1 MELII
6 TEKASVA
13 RTIASVLNVTERADG
28 YLCGRDMLISWCIGH
43 LVELALPE
51 AYDPKYV
58 RWRYKDLPILPVQ
71 WLYNVSGATK
81 KQFNI
86 LKSLMNDD
94 RVTGII
100 CATDAGR
107 EGELIFRLV
116 YEKAGCQKPVRRL
129 WISSMEESAIRDGL
143 RSMKPMSD
151 YDNLYRAALC
161 RSQADWLIGMNA
173 TRLYSLL
180 YGPTLHVGRVM
191 TPTLAMLS
199 AREAAIS
206 DFKPES
212 FYTVKL
218 ELDTGRGVVAQSERY
233 ADLNDARRLAD
244 SCNHSP
250 ATVTCIEHKQR
261 NKNAPTLY
269 DLTALQCDANKLLG
283 YTAQQTLD
291 YAQGLYEKRLL
302 TYPRSDSRYLTH
314 DMEPGLRELAARVCG
329 ALPFADGLEPAVH
342 PEQVIDDSQV
352 TDHHALIPTVTMPG
366 QTSAINALTTGER
379 DLLHLVCTRM
389 LCALDDP
396 FLYDETILHIECAG
410 HDFTLKSRKVLQMG
424 WQRIWHAFR
433 GSLGGRLADEDASS
447 ESSIPEE
454 MTEGF
459 EFPFPRAEVAEG
471 KTTPPAH
478 HTEASI
484 LHAMET
490 AGTKDMPED
499 AEHKGIGTPA
509 TRATVLEKLIDTKLI
524 ERVGDRRKRKRILL
538 PTEKDKALIAVL
550 PEKLCSAQL
559 TAEWEQRL
567 KRIEQGL
574 EQPEDFM
581 RDIRQLVID
590 LTRDTRR
597 AEDADQ
603 LFPPLRERIGSCP
616 KCGAAITERPQGF
629 MCENRICDFA
639 LWKDGGILKNAEKPL
654 TSGDI
659 RELLEKGAVK
669 KTGLRS
675 AKTHTKYDATL
686 HLDYRED
693 GRPRLRPSFD

>member
-28 YLCGRDMLISWCIGH
+28 YLRGRDTLISWCIGH

-58 RWRYKDLPILPVQ
+58 RWRYKDLPILPAQ
-71 WLYNVSGATK
+71 WQYNVSEATK
-81 KQFNI
+81 KQFGI
-86 LKSLMNDD
+86 LKSLMNDE

-143 RSMKPMSD
+143 RSMKSMSD

-218 ELDTGRGVVAQSERY
+218 DTGRGVVAQSERY

-244 SCNHSP
+244 SCNHNP
-250 ATVTCIEHKQR
+250 AVVTRVEHKQR
-261 NKNAPTLY
+261 SENAPALY
-269 DLTALQCDANKLLG
+269 DLTALQRDANKLFG
-283 YTAQQTLD
+283 YTAQQTME
-291 YAQGLYEKRLL
+291 YAQGLYEKKLL
-302 TYPRSDSRYLTH
+302 TYPRSDSRHLTH
-314 DMEPGLRELAARVCG
+314 DMEPSLRELAARVCG
-329 ALPFADGLEPAVH
+329 ALPFADSLEPAVH
-342 PEQVIDDSQV
+342 PEQVIDDSKV

-366 QTSAINALTTGER
+366 QTSAIDALTTGER

-410 HDFTLKSRKVLQMG
+410 HNFTLKGRKVLQMG
-424 WQRIWHAFR
+424 WKRIWYAFR
-433 GSLGGRLADEDASS
+433 GSLGGRLADEGASS
-447 ESSIPEE
+447 EPSIPEE

-459 EFPFPRAEVAEG
+459 EFPFPQAAVAEG
-471 KTTPPAH
+471 KTTPLGH

-490 AGTKDMPED
+490 AGAKDMPED
-499 AEHKGIGTPA
+499 AERRGIGTPA
-509 TRATVLEKLIDTKLI
+509 TRAAILEKLIDTKLV
-524 ERVGDRRKRKRILL
+524 ERVGDRRKRVLL
-538 PTEKDKALIAVL
+538 PTDKGKALIAVL
-550 PEKLCSAQL
+550 PEKLRSAQL

-581 RDIRQLVID
+581 RDIRQMVID

-629 MCENRICDFA
+629 MCENRTCDFA

-654 TSGDI
+654 TSSDI

-686 HLDYRED
+686 HLDYGED
-693 GRPRLRPSFD
+693 GRPRLRPTFD

>member
-28 YLCGRDMLISWCIGH
+28 YLRGRDMLISWCIGH

-58 RWRYKDLPILPVQ
+58 RWRYKDLPILPAQ
-71 WLYNVSGATK
+71 WQYNVSEATK

-86 LKSLMNDD
+86 LKSLMTDD

-116 YEKAGCQKPVRRL
+116 YEKAGCRKTVRRL

-161 RSQADWLIGMNA
+161 RSQADWIIGMNM

-218 ELDTGRGVVAQSERY
+218 DTGCGVVAQSERY

-261 NKNAPTLY
+261 NKNAPALY
-269 DLTALQCDANKLLG
+269 DLTALQRDANKLLG

-342 PEQVIDDSQV
+342 PEQVIDDSKV

-410 HDFTLKSRKVLQMG
+410 HDFTLKGIKVLQMG

-524 ERVGDRRKRKRILL
+524 ERVGDRRKRVLL
-538 PTEKDKALIAVL
+538 PTEKGKALIAVL
-550 PEKLCSAQL
+550 PEKLRSAQM

-616 KCGAAITERPQGF
+616 KCGAAITERPKGF
-629 MCENRICDFA
+629 MCENRTCDFA

-654 TSGDI
+654 TSGDV

-669 KTGLRS
+669 KTGLHS

-686 HLDYRED
+686 HLDYGKD
-693 GRPRLRPSFD
+693 GRPRLRPTFD